1 MTLSLCE
8 QPDCRPLLGAVMAGV
23 ESCRGDRL
31 VAGFFS
37 AQQGEWLQQPW
48 YLVAVG
54 KAAGAMA
61 AGALAVGSSQL
72 VRGLVVGKRDG
83 RCWLDDAR
91 VRQLAAGHPLPDE
104 DSLLA
109 GAALV
114 DFFRALP
121 CDARVL
127 FLLSGGASALV
138 EVLPAGMSL
147 QDWQQMTQGWL
158 VQGWDIQRINA
169 QRKQASGIKGGKLLQ
184 HLPAQARVLQLVISD
199 VVGNDLASIGSGLL
213 SGVQPDARVE
223 SHLLADNA
231 ALRASVL
238 CGLPAAWALATAE
251 AFWTQS
257 LSELVAEISR
267 QARPGA
273 VGLWGGEPTLCLP
286 EQSGRGGRAQQLAL
300 SVLWTLR
307 EAAFPWVFLALGSD
321 GTDGPTSD
329 AGACVHWQLVSELE
343 RLALDVPA
351 VLAACDAG
359 SVLAQLGAL
368 VSCGETG
375 TNVNDVMLLWCG
387 GEA

>member
-1 MTLSLCE
+1 MTLSQSE

-37 AQQGEWLQQPW
+37 ARQQWLQQPW

-61 AGALAVGSSQL
+61 AGALAVGGGQL
-72 VRGLVVGKRDG
+72 VRGLVVGKRGG
-83 RCWLDDAR
+83 RCWLADAR

-114 DFFRALP
+114 GFFRALP
-121 CDARVL
+121 GDARVL

-147 QDWQQMTQGWL
+147 QDWQQRTQDWL
-158 VQGWDIQRINA
+158 ALGWDIQRINA
-169 QRKQASGIKGGKLLQ
+169 QRKQVSGIKGGKLLQ

-199 VVGNDLASIGSGLL
+199 VAGNDLASIGSGLL
-213 SGVQPDARVE
+213 VSEQADARVE

-231 ALRASVL
+231 ALRAAVL
-238 CGLPAAWALATAE
+238 SGLPAAWAVASAE
-251 AFWTQS
+251 AFWTQP
-257 LSELVAEISR
+257 LSELVEEIGR
-267 QARPGA
+267 RARPGA
-273 VGLWGGEPTLCLP
+273 VGLWGGEPTLRLP
-286 EQSGRGGRAQQLAL
+286 DHPGRGGRAQQLAL
-300 SVLWTLR
+300 SVLWALR
-307 EAAFPWVFLALGSD
+307 EAAFPWVFVALGSD

-329 AGACVHWQLVSELE
+329 AGACVHWQLVPELE

-351 VLAACDAG
+351 ALAACDAG

-387 GEA
+387 GGGA